1 MASSICRYTLS
12 KIEKQIPDAVCLESN
27 VAEDKTLGGYLY
39 HYLTVQERRLAATAI
54 NFYS

>member
-12 KIEKQIPDAVCLESN
+12 KIEKQIPYAVCLESN